1 MPPMEPSFSDVD
13 AATVTTQRQLQPD
26 AAAVPL
32 LLREA
37 VLTDAT
43 QILRLSQLLDS
54 INLPTE
60 EAELAALIEQSAVSF
75 RGQAMSREA
84 GAYLFVL
91 EDVKS
96 RDIVGTAMILAKHGT
111 PDSPHFYLEMA
122 EDQRYSKTL
131 KKMFRHTYLT
141 LRRCIDGP
149 TEVGGLIVD
158 PVHRRHPA
166 KIGKQLSFVRFL
178 YMAMYPER
186 FEDDVLAEMMPPLTE
201 DKESSFWECYGK
213 RVTGL
218 NFREADKLSMKDK
231 EFIDALFPPIPLYVS
246 MLPLTVQEQIGTVG
260 PDTQGAVHLLEKIG
274 LRFLRHVDPFDA
286 GPFYGAKL
294 QDLVLVQQ
302 FRRYRVAAVG
312 AKQIIEAEKDL
323 LIGWE
328 GQEGFR
334 AARVSARPAFAI
346 LYCPIEILTSL
357 GLAEG
362 TEMGAIPFI

>member
-1 MPPMEPSFSDVD
+1 MPPIEYSSPDSDV
-13 AATVTTQRQLQPD
+13 ATITTQNSLQPI
-26 AAAVPL
+26 APKIPFLV
-32 LLREA
+32 REA
-37 VLTDAT
+37 VPTDAP
-43 QILRLSQLLDS
+43 QILRLSRLLDS

-60 EAELAALIEQSAVSF
+60 GADLAALIEQSVVSF
-75 RGQAMSREA
+75 RGQAVSREA

-91 EDVKS
+91 EDMESHV
-96 RDIVGTAMILAKHGT
+96 IVGAAMILAKHGT

-122 EDQRYSKTL
+122 EDQRHSKTL

-186 FEDDVLAEMMPPLTE
+186 FEEEVLAEMMPPLTN
-201 DKESSFWECYGK
+201 DGESLFWECYGK

-246 MLPLTVQEQIGTVG
+246 MLPLAVQEQIGQVG

-274 LRFLRHVDPFDA
+274 FRFLRHVDPFDA

-294 QDLVLVQQ
+294 KDLELVQQ

-312 AKQIIEAEKDL
+312 AKQIVEAEKDL
-323 LIGWE
+323 LVGWE
-328 GQEGFR
+328 GREGFR
-334 AARVSARPAFAI
+334 AARVSVRPALAM
-346 LYCPIEILTSL
+346 LYCPAEILSSL
-357 GLAEG
+357 GLLEG
-362 TEMGAIPFI
+362 TEVGVIPFI

>member
-1 MPPMEPSFSDVD
+1 MSPIEHSFSDS
-13 AATVTTQRQLQPD
+13 D
-26 AAAVPL
+26 AAAVTTQSSLQSPASTIPF

-37 VLTDAT
+37 VPTDAP
-43 QILRLSQLLDS
+43 QILRLSHLLDS

-60 EAELAALIEQSAVSF
+60 EADLAALIEQSVVSF
-75 RGQAMSREA
+75 RGQATSREA

-91 EDVKS
+91 EDVES
-96 RDIVGTAMILAKHGT
+96 HALVGTAMILAKHGT

-131 KKMFRHTYLT
+131 KTMFRHTYLT

-158 PVHRRHPA
+158 PNHRRHPA

-186 FEDDVLAEMMPPLTE
+186 FEDEVLAEMMPPLTE
-201 DKESSFWECYGK
+201 GRESLFWECYGK

-246 MLPLTVQEQIGTVG
+246 MLPLAVQEQIGKVG
-260 PDTQGAVHLLEKIG
+260 TDTQGAVHLLEKIG
-274 LRFLRHVDPFDA
+274 FHFLRHVDPFDA

-294 QDLVLVQQ
+294 KDLVLIQK
-302 FRRYRVAAVG
+302 FHRYRVAAVG
-312 AKQIIEAEKDL
+312 AKQIVEAERDL
-323 LIGWE
+323 IVGWE
-328 GQEGFR
+328 GQAGFR
-334 AARVSARPAFAI
+334 AARVSARPALAM
-346 LYCPIEILTSL
+346 LYCPVEVLSSL
-357 GLAEG
+357 GLLEG
-362 TEMGAIPFI
+362 TEVGVIPFL